1 MIKEKEKGGGA
12 RLKDEPNDPAEPG
25 HGSRPPSASLPTP
38 AALKKEPDEHRVKME
53 PHSQSGGEDSTAELA
68 VDGIKTEIDGLM
80 DSDGDPTKS
89 PSCDLGG
96 PGSLKSER
104 LSSDSNDI
112 LDPQTG
118 LRGSAGNIQDG
129 NQNCRNPNVGPESMG
144 SCRMGGGGGPMGPGV
159 SMGPMSA
166 SEAQTLP
173 SNVISKQA
181 GSMEQQS
188 QIFVF
193 STLLANKGAEAVIS
207 GQHHS
212 IIAYHC
218 AQPGTK
224 KYLEKHPLKM
234 GQFNKQSPAQ
244 WLNNMAMAKR
254 AGMRGGPNMMG
265 GPNQMGH
272 MMGGPM
278 GPNMGPMGHGG
289 MGHMGPNM
297 MGPNRMGGPGNQMMM
312 MKGGPGP
319 MGQMGPGMGPMDGF
333 PGGTPS
339 CGVMDGIGADGEMPW
354 DTKNPSVMSNGMANG
369 GGVGGVG
376 GVSGVGGGGGG
387 GPGGAGL
394 PACSE
399 AADAPPQDAPPADAP
414 CQQGPKGVK
423 IPDENLTPQQRAHR
437 EEQLATIRKMQQML
451 FPESGGSSANQG
463 PGDGTQP
470 SNEVNPPNSAG
481 NMNMPF
487 PPMSGMGPNGPMG
500 SGPNGPM
507 VSMPNSM
514 NSGPSC
520 SMAGPMGPSGPMGP
534 GPMGPGGPMGPN
546 GPMGG
551 PMGGM
556 GGPGG
561 MGMGGHGSMGPN
573 GMMGPNG
580 PMMPG
585 MGPNGPMGPLGPC
598 GMKGIRGAC
607 GGPDMKGGM
616 CTDMHMGRGCGGP
629 MGRMPNPMGGMGGP
643 KPCMMGGP
651 HMGPRMMPGPNIN
664 AMNGGIMMDGMMG
677 GMVHGECGDHHSLPN
692 GPMCDEYG
700 RGRNMGPG
708 DPGGLGPGGL
718 GAGAAGAARG
728 LRSPKSP
735 APAADIDWQKLHHQF
750 FDDPKSMDAELGT
763 QVKSPCSERGGCLP
777 PPPYGASPLHRSAS
791 VPIATASPG
800 HGGVQLPMSAE
811 ASRAPSAL
819 SSPAHCKPPPKQDP
833 AAPEILEKLDDG
845 VFVRTLQCLAA
856 QQQKNQQGGSHAKE
870 PSLMP
875 VPSPQQIS
883 YLNQFE
889 GQELTIQKQP
899 NTSLK
904 DNGPPSN
911 SGGQTPQSSSNQK
924 SPAGMMPGTPEPHS
938 SLAEQRAGRF
948 SLEQSPGFNNPQ
960 TPTSTAATKC
970 AQDEKSRPSPSSNRS
985 SQDSASKTP
994 QRDSNLNQGPYAPA
1008 SSASSCAGSVKS
1020 SCSVASSTA
1029 PTTASGSIEDNMT
1042 PSSET
1047 TLSGGPNSTSLP
1059 GPFPSACSMTRPDN
1073 IPINPNQGPGGPMG
1087 GAAASFDPISSLAQ
1101 MSQQLTSG
1109 APGPG
1114 PGPGASGPGPGP
1126 MGPFAPQP
1134 HHLPHHPM
1142 HPHSHPHMMMN
1153 DLGCHMDN
1161 MGGPGMGGPMEGM
1174 MGGGEFPPDINLSP
1188 KMGGGGMGGM
1198 GAMGGDGMI
1207 GARGPG
1213 GGKMPP
1219 FNGANVQV
1227 KASAPNTIQYLPT
1240 RPQMACN
1247 SGPRGP
1253 PSLEFLQRVTSPMQ
1267 LDGGKGVQYFPGA
1280 RGLEPEGGMRGVLR
1294 GPGMLRMA
1302 PYPAGFGSPPKMDP
1316 FGPAAAVCGPG
1327 PGFRGGKGAL
1337 GPGVRMGAA
1346 QPLPPS
1352 MAGPGPG
1359 FKGQGFAMQSTADPT
1374 YAAQF
1379 HNFQQQLYATGSRG
1393 AQPHQAYPPYQ
1404 PPK

>member
-12 RLKDEPNDPAEPG
+12 RLKDEPSDSAEPG

-38 AALKKEPDEHRVKME
+38 AALKKEPDEPAHRVKME
-53 PHSQSGGEDSTAELA
+53 PHSQEDSGGDLG

-80 DSDGDPTKS
+80 DNDGDPTKS
-89 PSCDLGG
+89 PSCDMPG

-118 LRGSAGNIQDG
+118 LRGSSGNMQDG
-129 NQNCRNPNVGPESMG
+129 NQNCRNPNGPEMG
-144 SCRMGGGGGPMGPGV
+144 SCRMGGGGPMGPGV
-159 SMGPMSA
+159 SMGMS

-193 STLLANKGAEAVIS
+193 STVMANKGAESVIA

-244 WLNNMAMAKR
+244 WLNNLAMAKTR
-254 AGMRGGPNMMG
+254 GGMRGGPNMMGPG

-272 MMGGPM
+272 MMGPGGPM
-278 GPNMGPMGHGG
+278 GPMG

-297 MGPNRMGGPGNQMMM
+297 MGGPARMGGPGNQMMM
-312 MKGGPGP
+312 MKGQ
-319 MGQMGPGMGPMDGF
+319 MGQMGQMGPMDGF

-339 CGVMDGIGADGEMPW
+339 CGVMDGLGADGEIPW
-354 DTKNPSVMSNGMANG
+354 DTKNPSVMSNGMSN
-369 GGVGGVG
+369 
-376 GVSGVGGGGGG
+376 
-387 GPGGAGL
+387 GPG
-394 PACSE
+394 ACSE
-399 AADAPPQDAPPADAP
+399 PADPPSSQSDTPSSQAD
-414 CQQGPKGVK
+414 CQAGPKGVK

-437 EEQLATIRKMQQML
+437 EEQLATIRKMHQIL
-451 FPESGGSSANQG
+451 FPESGPNQ
-463 PGDGTQP
+463 PPDPAQP
-470 SNEVNPPNSAG
+470 ASDNPPNST
-481 NMNMPF
+481 NMPF
-487 PPMSGMGPNGPMG
+487 PPMSMGPNGPMG
-500 SGPNGPM
+500 SGPMSTMSNM
-507 VSMPNSM
+507 S

-520 SMAGPMGPSGPMGP
+520 TMSGPMGMGPMGPN
-534 GPMGPGGPMGPN
+534 MGPN
-546 GPMGG
+546 GPM
-551 PMGGM
+551 
-556 GGPGG
+556 
-561 MGMGGHGSMGPN
+561 MGMGPGMMSHGNMGPN

-585 MGPNGPMGPLGPC
+585 MGPNGPMGPMC
-598 GMKGIRGAC
+598 GMKGIRGPC

-651 HMGPRMMPGPNIN
+651 HGMGPRMMPGPNIN
-664 AMNGGIMMDGMMG
+664 AMNGGIMMDGMMMG
-677 GMVHGECGDHHSLPN
+677 HGDCGPEHHGMPN
-692 GPMCDEYG
+692 GPQCDEYG
-700 RGRNMGPG
+700 RRNMGPG
-708 DPGGLGPGGL
+708 DPGGPGGPGGL
-718 GAGAAGAARG
+718 HKAG

-735 APAADIDWQKLHHQF
+735 ATTGDIDWQKIHHQF
-750 FDDPKSMDAELGT
+750 FDDPKSMDTDLST

-791 VPIATASPG
+791 VPIATQSPG
-800 HGGVQLPMSAE
+800 HGGGGGGVQMPMSAE
-811 ASRAPSAL
+811 ASRAGSGL
-819 SSPAHCKPPPKQDP
+819 NSPAHKPGPKQD
-833 AAPEILEKLDDG
+833 APEILEKLDDG

-856 QQQKNQQGGSHAKE
+856 QQQKNQAAGGHKE

-938 SLAEQRAGRF
+938 SLSEQRAGRF

-960 TPTSTAATKC
+960 TPTSQGNKC
-970 AQDEKSRPSPSSNRS
+970 GQGEIPEDW
-985 SQDSASKTP
+985 KTQIIIP
-994 QRDSNLNQGPYAPA
+994 LLKPAKNPEDA
-1008 SSASSCAGSVKS
+1008 SSYRPIALSATMGKILEHLVKNRLEWYVESRGLLANTQFGFRKVYSVRREIPAKSFVEPVAGPLEDAAARRAQPGALRARLGRLLRQEQLQRRQLPAGGVDDSMQGNND
-1020 SCSVASSTA
+1020 STL
-1029 PTTASGSIEDNMT
+1029 P
-1042 PSSET
+1042 
-1047 TLSGGPNSTSLP
+1047 GGPSTSLP
-1059 GPFPSACSMTRPDN
+1059 GPFPGACSMSRPDN
-1073 IPINPNQGPGGPMG
+1073 IPINPNQGPNGPMTST
-1087 GAAASFDPISSLAQ
+1087 ASFDPISSLAQ
-1101 MSQQLTSG
+1101 MSQQLTNTVGG

-1114 PGPGASGPGPGP
+1114 PGPGP
-1126 MGPFAPQP
+1126 MGPFGSAP
-1134 HHLPHHPM
+1134 HHMQHHHSM
-1142 HPHSHPHMMMN
+1142 HPHPHPHMMMN

-1174 MGGGEFPPDINLSP
+1174 MGGDFPPDMNLSP
-1188 KMGGGGMGGM
+1188 KMGAGPMGGPM
-1198 GAMGGDGMI
+1198 GPMGPDASMM
-1207 GARGPG
+1207 GPRMG

-1240 RPQMACN
+1240 RPQMPCN

-1253 PSLEFLQRVTSPMQ
+1253 PSLDFLQRVTNPMQ
-1267 LDGGKGVQYFPGA
+1267 MDSGKGVQYFP
-1280 RGLEPEGGMRGVLR
+1280 RGMEMDGGMRGVMR
-1294 GPGMLRMA
+1294 APGGMLRM
-1302 PYPAGFGSPPKMDP
+1302 PHYPAGFNSPPKMAGDP
-1316 FGPAAAVCGPG
+1316 FGGPG
-1327 PGFRGGKGAL
+1327 PGAMCGPGAGFRGVKQGMPAT
-1337 GPGVRMGAA
+1337 VRMAGA

-1352 MAGPGPG
+1352 MGGPGPG
-1359 FKGQGFAMQSTADPT
+1359 FKGQFPLPSTQDPN

-1379 HNFQQQLYATGSRG
+1379 HNFQQQLYATGSR
-1393 AQPHQAYPPYQ
+1393 ATQPHAGYPYAPS
-1404 PPK
+1404 K

>member
-1 MIKEKEKGGGA
+1 MRADTFCMYTNAYYAVKLAKARRGMIKEKEKGGGA
-12 RLKDEPNDPAEPG
+12 RLKDEPNDPTEPG

-38 AALKKEPDEHRVKME
+38 AALKKEPEEGPHRVKIE
-53 PHSQSGGEDSTAELA
+53 PHQDDSAPELA
-68 VDGIKTEIDGLM
+68 VDGIKTEIDTLM
-80 DSDGDPTKS
+80 DNDGDPTKS
-89 PSCDLGG
+89 PQCELGG

-118 LRGSAGNIQDG
+118 LRGSTGNLQDG
-129 NQNCRNPNVGPESMG
+129 NQNCRNPNVGPEMG

-181 GSMEQQS
+181 GSMEQS

-193 STLLANKGAEAVIS
+193 STMLANKGAEAVLS

-212 IIAYHC
+212 IISYHC

-244 WLNNMAMAKR
+244 WLNNLAMAKTR
-254 AGMRGGPNMMG
+254 GGMRGGPNMMG
-265 GPNQMGH
+265 GPNQ
-272 MMGGPM
+272 MGGPM

-297 MGPNRMGGPGNQMMM
+297 MGPNRMGGPGNQVMM

-339 CGVMDGIGADGEMPW
+339 CGVMDGLGADGEMPW

-369 GGVGGVG
+369 GGNM
-376 GVSGVGGGGGG
+376 
-387 GPGGAGL
+387 P
-394 PACSE
+394 PCSE
-399 AADAPPQDAPPADAP
+399 SNANDTPTSGADSSD
-414 CQQGPKGVK
+414 CQQGPKVGVK

-451 FPESGGSSANQG
+451 FPESGNNPNQ
-463 PGDGTQP
+463 PGDGNQQ
-470 SNEVNPPNSAG
+470 SQDLNPPNSAG

-507 VSMPNSM
+507 VSMSNSM

-520 SMAGPMGPSGPMGP
+520 TMAGPMGPNGPMGP

-551 PMGGM
+551 PMGM
-556 GGPGG
+556 GGPG
-561 MGMGGHGSMGPN
+561 MGMGHGSMGPN

-585 MGPNGPMGPLGPC
+585 MGPNGPMGPMGPC

-607 GGPDMKGGM
+607 GGMDMAGGM
-616 CTDMHMGRGCGGP
+616 CSDVLMGRGCGGP

-643 KPCMMGGP
+643 KPCMRGGP

-664 AMNGGIMMDGMMG
+664 AMNGGMMMDSGMMG
-677 GMVHGECGDHHSLPN
+677 MHGECGDHHPMPN
-692 GPMCDEYG
+692 GPMCDDYG

-708 DPGGLGPGGL
+708 DPGGLGPG
-718 GAGAAGAARG
+718 AGRG

-735 APAADIDWQKLHHQF
+735 ANDIDWHKIHHQF
-750 FDDPKSMDAELGT
+750 FDDPKSMDNELST

-791 VPIATASPG
+791 VPIATQSPS
-800 HGGVQLPMSAE
+800 HGSVQMPMSAE
-811 ASRAPSAL
+811 VSRSGSGL
-819 SSPAHCKPPPKQDP
+819 NSPAHCKQGPKQD
-833 AAPEILEKLDDG
+833 APEILEKLDDG

-856 QQQKNQQGGSHAKE
+856 QQQKNQGASHGKE

-924 SPAGMMPGTPEPHS
+924 SPAGMMPRTPEP
-938 SLAEQRAGRF
+938 LGALERAGRF
-948 SLEQSPGFNNPQ
+948 SLERSPGAGFNPQ
-960 TPTSTAATKC
+960 TPGNKC
-970 AQDEKSRPSPSSNRS
+970 SQDEKSRPSPSSNRS

-994 QRDSNLNQGPYAPA
+994 QRDSLSQGPYAPA
-1008 SSASSCAGSVKS
+1008 SSASSCAGAGAGGGGGKP
-1020 SCSVASSTA
+1020 SCSVASTA
-1029 PTTASGSIEDNMT
+1029 PSAGLDDNMT
-1042 PSSET
+1042 STET
-1047 TLSGGPNSTSLP
+1047 TLSGGPNSTTLP
-1059 GPFPSACSMTRPDN
+1059 GPFPGSCSMNRPDN

-1087 GAAASFDPISSLAQ
+1087 PNAASFDPISSLAQ

-1114 PGPGASGPGPGP
+1114 PPGPGGSGP
-1126 MGPFAPQP
+1126 MGPFAPAP
-1134 HHLPHHPM
+1134 HHMQHHHSM

-1174 MGGGEFPPDINLSP
+1174 MGGGDFPPDINLSP
-1188 KMGGGGMGGM
+1188 KMGGNMPGMPSDGMM
-1198 GAMGGDGMI
+1198 GARMP
-1207 GARGPG
+1207 GA
-1213 GGKMPP
+1213 GKMPP

-1240 RPQMACN
+1240 RPQMPCN

-1253 PSLEFLQRVTSPMQ
+1253 PSLDFLQRVTSPMQ
-1267 LDGGKGVQYFPGA
+1267 MEGGKGVQYFPPGA
-1280 RGLEPEGGMRGVLR
+1280 RGMDMEGGMRGVMR
-1294 GPGMLRMA
+1294 GPGMLRMS
-1302 PYPAGFGSPPKMDP
+1302 PYPAGFNSPPKMGGDP
-1316 FGPAAAVCGPG
+1316 FGGPGGPGGPGPAPGGMCG
-1327 PGFRGGKGAL
+1327 PGFRGVKGAM

-1359 FKGQGFAMQSTADPT
+1359 FKGQGFAVPSTADPN

-1379 HNFQQQLYATGSRG
+1379 HNFQQQLYATGSRAG
-1393 AQPHQAYPPYQ
+1393 APHAGYAHPSYPP
-1404 PPK
+1404 PK

>member
-12 RLKDEPNDPAEPG
+12 RLKDEPSDPAEPG

-38 AALKKEPDEHRVKME
+38 AALKKEPDEPAHRVKME
-53 PHSQSGGEDSTAELA
+53 PHSQPGGEDSAA
-68 VDGIKTEIDGLM
+68 DMGVDGIKTEIDGLM

-89 PSCDLGG
+89 PQCDLGG

-118 LRGSAGNIQDG
+118 LRGSSSNLQDG
-129 NQNCRNPNVGPESMG
+129 NQNCRNPNMGPENMG

-193 STLLANKGAEAVIS
+193 STLLANKGAEAVLS

-234 GQFNKQSPAQ
+234 GQFNKQNPAQ
-244 WLNNMAMAKR
+244 WLNNLAMAKTR
-254 AGMRGGPNMMG
+254 GGMRGGPNMMS

-272 MMGGPM
+272 MMAGPM
-278 GPNMGPMGHGG
+278 GGMGPMPHG
-289 MGHMGPNM
+289 MGHM
-297 MGPNRMGGPGNQMMM
+297 MGPSRMGAPGNQMMM
-312 MKGGPGP
+312 MKGGPGQ
-319 MGQMGPGMGPMDGF
+319 MGQMGPMAPMDGF

-339 CGVMDGIGADGEMPW
+339 CGVMDGLGADGEMPW
-354 DTKNPSVMSNGMANG
+354 DTKNPSVMSNGMSN
-369 GGVGGVG
+369 
-376 GVSGVGGGGGG
+376 
-387 GPGGAGL
+387 GPGQM

-399 AADAPPQDAPPADAP
+399 AGQSDTVPSSGADASSTDAP
-414 CQQGPKGVK
+414 CQSGPKGVK

-451 FPESGGSSANQG
+451 FPESGGNG
-463 PGDGTQP
+463 NPNNGDQQQQDI
-470 SNEVNPPNSAG
+470 NPPTSAP
-481 NMNMPF
+481 MNMPF
-487 PPMSGMGPNGPMG
+487 PPMSMGPNGPMG
-500 SGPNGPM
+500 SNGPM
-507 VSMPNSM
+507 VSMSGPNSM

-520 SMAGPMGPSGPMGP
+520 TMSGPMGP
-534 GPMGPGGPMGPN
+534 NGPMGGPMGPN

-551 PMGGM
+551 PMGPNGPMGGM
-556 GGPGG
+556 GGPPG
-561 MGMGGHGSMGPN
+561 MMGGHGSMGPN

-580 PMMPG
+580 PMMGG
-585 MGPNGPMGPLGPC
+585 MGPNGPMGPMGPC
-598 GMKGIRGAC
+598 GMKGIRGPC

-664 AMNGGIMMDGMMG
+664 AMNGGIMMDGGMMG
-677 GMVHGECGDHHSLPN
+677 GMVGHGECGPEHHGMPVN

-708 DPGGLGPGGL
+708 DPGGLGPGVNVGQKM
-718 GAGAAGAARG
+718 G

-735 APAADIDWQKLHHQF
+735 ANADIDWQKIHHQF
-750 FDDPKSMDAELGT
+750 FDDPKSMDTELST

-791 VPIATASPG
+791 VPIATQSPG
-800 HGGVQLPMSAE
+800 HGSVQMPMSAE
-811 ASRAPSAL
+811 GSRAGSGL
-819 SSPAHCKPPPKQDP
+819 SSPHHALTHPPHCKPAPKD
-833 AAPEILEKLDDG
+833 APEILEKLDDG

-856 QQQKNQQGGSHAKE
+856 AQKGHKE

-924 SPAGMMPGTPEPHS
+924 SPASMMPGTPEPHS
-938 SLAEQRAGRF
+938 SLSEQRAGRF

-960 TPTSTAATKC
+960 TPTSAASTKC
-970 AQDEKSRPSPSSNRS
+970 DEKSRPSPSSNRS

-994 QRDSNLNQGPYAPA
+994 QRESNLSQGPYAPA
-1008 SSASSCAGSVKS
+1008 SSAAACANKS
-1020 SCSVASSTA
+1020 SCSRTTA
-1029 PTTASGSIEDNMT
+1029 PSMDDSMAST
-1042 PSSET
+1042 ET

-1059 GPFPSACSMTRPDN
+1059 GPFPGSCGMRPDN
-1073 IPINPNQGPGGPMG
+1073 MPINPNQGPNGPMTST
-1087 GAAASFDPISSLAQ
+1087 ASFDPISSLAQ
-1101 MSQQLTSG
+1101 MSQQLTSAVG
-1109 APGPG
+1109 APPQ
-1114 PGPGASGPGPGP
+1114 GAMPSGGP
-1126 MGPFAPQP
+1126 MGPFP
-1134 HHLPHHPM
+1134 HHMQHHHNM
-1142 HPHSHPHMMMN
+1142 HPHQHPHMMMN
-1153 DLGCHMDN
+1153 ELGCHMDAL
-1161 MGGPGMGGPMEGM
+1161 GGMEGVL
-1174 MGGGEFPPDINLSP
+1174 GGEFAPDSLSP
-1188 KMGGGGMGGM
+1188 KLHDACMPR
-1198 GAMGGDGMI
+1198 A
-1207 GARGPG
+1207 
-1213 GGKMPP
+1213 KMPP
-1219 FNGANVQV
+1219 FNGASVQV

-1240 RPQMACN
+1240 RPAAPCHA
-1247 SGPRGP
+1247 RAP
-1253 PSLEFLQRVTSPMQ
+1253 PSLDFLQRVTSPMQ
-1267 LDGGKGVQYFPGA
+1267 VDASKGGVQYFGGGMGGPGGPGA
-1280 RGLEPEGGMRGVLR
+1280 RGMDMEGAMRGPMR
-1294 GPGMLRMA
+1294 PPAPGLLRM
-1302 PYPAGFGSPPKMDP
+1302 PHYPAGFNSPPKMDP
-1316 FGPAAAVCGPG
+1316 FGPPGPMCGPTFRGVKGPMGPG
-1327 PGFRGGKGAL
+1327 PQ
-1337 GPGVRMGAA
+1337 VRMGAG

-1352 MAGPGPG
+1352 MGGPGAG
-1359 FKGQGFAMQSTADPT
+1359 FKGQGFAVPSTADPN

-1379 HNFQQQLYATGSRG
+1379 HNFQQQLYATNSR
-1393 AQPHQAYPPYQ
+1393 AAPPHAYPY

>member
-12 RLKDEPNDPAEPG
+12 RLKDEPSDPAEPG

-38 AALKKEPDEHRVKME
+38 AALKKEPEDTHRVKIE
-53 PHSQSGGEDSTAELA
+53 PHSQPSGEDSASDLG

-80 DSDGDPTKS
+80 DSDGKSDPTKS
-89 PSCDLGG
+89 PSCELGG

-118 LRGSAGNIQDG
+118 LRSSTNNLQDG
-129 NQNCRNPNVGPESMG
+129 NPNCRNPNGPDNMG
-144 SCRMGGGGGPMGPGV
+144 SCRMAGGGGPMGPGV

-173 SNVISKQA
+173 SNVMSKQS

-193 STLLANKGAEAVIS
+193 STMMANKGAEAVLS

-218 AQPGTK
+218 AQPATK
-224 KYLEKHPLKM
+224 KYLEKHPLKI

-244 WLNNMAMAKR
+244 WLNNLAMAKTR
-254 AGMRGGPNMMG
+254 GGMRGGPNMIG

-278 GPNMGPMGHGG
+278 GPNMGPMGHSG
-289 MGHMGPNM
+289 MGHMGPSM
-297 MGPNRMGGPGNQMMM
+297 MGPNRMSGPGNQMMM
-312 MKGGPGP
+312 MKGGPGQ

-333 PGGTPS
+333 PGSTPS
-339 CGVMDGIGADGEMPW
+339 CGVMDGLGADGEMPW
-354 DTKNPSVMSNGMANG
+354 DTKNPSVMSNGMSN
-369 GGVGGVG
+369 
-376 GVSGVGGGGGG
+376 
-387 GPGGAGL
+387 GPGQL

-399 AADAPPQDAPPADAP
+399 ASGQPPDSGSADGGD
-414 CQQGPKGVK
+414 CQTGPKGVK

-451 FPESGGSSANQG
+451 FPESGGNNVNQG
-463 PGDGTQP
+463 SGDNSQAP
-470 SNEVNPPNSAG
+470 NDINPPNSTA

-500 SGPNGPM
+500 PGPNGPM
-507 VSMPNSM
+507 VSMSNNM

-520 SMAGPMGPSGPMGP
+520 TMAGPMGPNGPM
-534 GPMGPGGPMGPN
+534 GGPMGPN
-546 GPMGG
+546 GPMGGHMGPGG

-561 MGMGGHGSMGPN
+561 MGMGHGSMGPN

-580 PMMPG
+580 PMMGG

-598 GMKGIRGAC
+598 GMKGIRGPC
-607 GGPDMKGGM
+607 GGPDMKSGM

-651 HMGPRMMPGPNIN
+651 HMGPRMIPGPNLN
-664 AMNGGIMMDGMMG
+664 AMNGGIMMDGSMMG
-677 GMVHGECGDHHSLPN
+677 GMMPHGDCGPDHHGVPVN

-708 DPGGLGPGGL
+708 DPGGLGPGLVPGL
-718 GAGAAGAARG
+718 GHKPG

-735 APAADIDWQKLHHQF
+735 GGPDIDWQKLQHQF
-750 FDDPKSMDAELGT
+750 FDDPKSMDTELST
-763 QVKSPCSERGGCLP
+763 QVKSPCSERGSCLP

-791 VPIATASPG
+791 VPIATQSPG
-800 HGGVQLPMSAE
+800 HGSVQMPMSAE
-811 ASRAPSAL
+811 ASRAGSGL
-819 SSPAHCKPPPKQDP
+819 NSPAHCKPGPKQDG
-833 AAPEILEKLDDG
+833 PEILEKLDDG
-845 VFVRTLQCLAA
+845 VFVRTLQSLAA
-856 QQQKNQQGGSHAKE
+856 QQQKNQQSGQHGKE

-911 SGGQTPQSSSNQK
+911 SGGQTPQSNSNQK

-938 SLAEQRAGRF
+938 SLSEQRAGRF

-960 TPTSTAATKC
+960 TPTSVSNTKC
-970 AQDEKSRPSPSSNRS
+970 GQDEKSRPSPSSNRS

-994 QRDSNLNQGPYAPA
+994 QRESGLNQGPYAPS
-1008 SSASSCAGSVKS
+1008 SSAACGNKG
-1020 SCSVASSTA
+1020 SCSIASTTPSVSNIEDSLSSTTE
-1029 PTTASGSIEDNMT
+1029 P
-1042 PSSET
+1042 

-1059 GPFPSACSMTRPDN
+1059 GGFPGACSLSGRPDN
-1073 IPINPNQGPGGPMG
+1073 IPINPNQGPAGPLG
-1087 GAAASFDPISSLAQ
+1087 PATSSFDPISSLAQ
-1101 MSQQLTSG
+1101 MSQQLTNTVGG
-1109 APGPG
+1109 APPM
-1114 PGPGASGPGPGP
+1114 PPAPNN
-1126 MGPFAPQP
+1126 MGPFGP
-1134 HHLPHHPM
+1134 HHVQHHHAM
-1142 HPHSHPHMMMN
+1142 HPHSHPHMMIN
-1153 DLGCHMDN
+1153 DLGCHMDG
-1161 MGGPGMGGPMEGM
+1161 MGGPGMGGPMESM
-1174 MGGGEFPPDINLSP
+1174 MGGGDFPGDMSLSP
-1188 KMGGGGMGGM
+1188 KMGGGPMG
-1198 GAMGGDGMI
+1198 
-1207 GARGPG
+1207 GPG
-1213 GGKMPP
+1213 GGMGPDGMLGARGGKMS

-1240 RPQMACN
+1240 RAALTCA
-1247 SGPRGP
+1247 GPRAP
-1253 PSLEFLQRVTSPMQ
+1253 PSLEFL
-1267 LDGGKGVQYFPGA
+1267 
-1280 RGLEPEGGMRGVLR
+1280 RGVANPMPLDK
-1294 GPGMLRMA
+1294 GPYRAPMRM
-1302 PYPAGFGSPPKMDP
+1302 PHHYPGGFPDAPKMSP
-1316 FGPAAAVCGPG
+1316 ESFGAT
-1327 PGFRGGKGAL
+1327 FRGGKR
-1337 GPGVRMGAA
+1337 VGAA

-1352 MAGPGPG
+1352 VAPTP
-1359 FKGQGFAMQSTADPT
+1359 FKGQGFMPSPQDPA

-1379 HNFQQQLYATGSRG
+1379 HNFQQQLYATGSRA
-1393 AQPHQAYPPYQ
+1393 AQPHQPYPPYQ

>member
-1 MIKEKEKGGGA
+1 MYHKQKFKLAKARRGMIKEKEKGGGA
-12 RLKDEPNDPAEPG
+12 RIKDEPNDPAEPG

-38 AALKKEPDEHRVKME
+38 AALKKEPEDPAHRVKLE
-53 PHSQSGGEDSTAELA
+53 PHTQASDDANAELG

-89 PSCDLGG
+89 PSCEMGG

-118 LRGSAGNIQDG
+118 LRGSTGNLQDG
-129 NQNCRNPNVGPESMG
+129 NQNCRNPSNEGMG
-144 SCRMGGGGGPMGPGV
+144 SCRLGGGNMGGV
-159 SMGPMSA
+159 SMGPMS

-173 SNVISKQA
+173 ANVISKQA

-193 STLLANKGAEAVIS
+193 STLLANKSAEAVIS

-218 AQPGTK
+218 AQPNTK
-224 KYLEKHPLKM
+224 KYLEKHPLKI

-244 WLNNMAMAKR
+244 WLNNLAMAKNR
-254 AGMRGGPNMMG
+254 SGMRGGPNMMG

-278 GPNMGPMGHGG
+278 GPNMGPMGHAG

-297 MGPNRMGGPGNQMMM
+297 MGPNRMVGPGNQMMM
-312 MKGGPGP
+312 MKGGPGQ

-333 PGGTPS
+333 PGSTPS
-339 CGVMDGIGADGEMPW
+339 CGVMDGLGADGEMPW
-354 DTKNPSVMSNGMANG
+354 DTKNSSVMSNGMSNG
-369 GGVGGVG
+369 PPL
-376 GVSGVGGGGGG
+376 SM
-387 GPGGAGL
+387 P
-394 PACSE
+394 PCSE
-399 AADAPPQDAPPADAP
+399 AGESAPPADSSDSP
-414 CQQGPKGVK
+414 CQPGPKAGVK

-451 FPESGGSSANQG
+451 FPESGSNSG
-463 PGDGTQP
+463 PGPGEGSQQ
-470 SNEVNPPNSAG
+470 SNEHNPPNSTA
-481 NMNMPF
+481 NINMPF
-487 PPMSGMGPNGPMG
+487 PPMSGMGPNGPMV

-507 VSMPNSM
+507 VSMSNSM

-520 SMAGPMGPSGPMGP
+520 TMSGPMGP
-534 GPMGPGGPMGPN
+534 NGPMGPGSMGPGGPMGPN

-580 PMMPG
+580 PMMSG
-585 MGPNGPMGPLGPC
+585 MGPNGPMGPMGPC

-607 GGPDMKGGM
+607 GGPDMKSGM

-651 HMGPRMMPGPNIN
+651 HMGPRMMPGPNLN
-664 AMNGGIMMDGMMG
+664 AMNGGIMMDGNMMSS
-677 GMVHGECGDHHSLPN
+677 MVHGDCGPEHHGMPVN

-708 DPGGLGPGGL
+708 DPGGLGPGHKG
-718 GAGAAGAARG
+718 G

-735 APAADIDWQKLHHQF
+735 SAGADIDWQKLHHQF
-750 FDDPKSMDAELGT
+750 FDDPKSMDTDLST

-791 VPIATASPG
+791 VPIATASPS
-800 HGGVQLPMSAE
+800 HGSVQMPMSAE
-811 ASRAPSAL
+811 TSRASSGL
-819 SSPAHCKPPPKQDP
+819 NSPAHCKPGHKQE
-833 AAPEILEKLDDG
+833 APEILEKLDDG

-856 QQQKNQQGGSHAKE
+856 QQQKNQQNTHGKE

-911 SGGQTPQSSSNQK
+911 SGSQTPQSNSNQK

-938 SLAEQRAGRF
+938 SLSEQRTGRF

-960 TPTSTAATKC
+960 TPTSAANTKC
-970 AQDEKSRPSPSSNRS
+970 GQDEKSRPSPSSNRS
-985 SQDSASKTP
+985 SQENASKTP
-994 QRDSNLNQGPYAPA
+994 QRESSSLNQGPYAPA

-1020 SCSVASSTA
+1020 SCSIASSTA
-1029 PTTASGSIEDNMT
+1029 PTSASGNMDD
-1042 PSSET
+1042 SLAGNNET

-1059 GPFPSACSMTRPDN
+1059 SPFPGPCSMNRPDN
-1073 IPINPNQGPGGPMG
+1073 IPINPNQGPNGPMG
-1087 GAAASFDPISSLAQ
+1087 TSTSSFDPISSLAQ
-1101 MSQQLTSG
+1101 MSQQLTNTVG
-1109 APGPG
+1109 GGGPG
-1114 PGPGASGPGPGP
+1114 PTGP
-1126 MGPFAPQP
+1126 MGPNGSGMGPFGSGP
-1134 HHLPHHPM
+1134 HHMQHHHSM
-1142 HPHSHPHMMMN
+1142 HPHGHPHMMMN

-1174 MGGGEFPPDINLSP
+1174 MGGSDFSPEMNLSP
-1188 KMGGGGMGGM
+1188 KMGGGPMGGPM
-1198 GAMGGDGMI
+1198 GPMGPDASMLGPRMGG
-1207 GARGPG
+1207 A
-1213 GGKMPP
+1213 GKMPP

-1240 RPQMACN
+1240 RPQMQCN
-1247 SGPRGP
+1247 TGPRGP
-1253 PSLEFLQRVTSPMQ
+1253 PSLDFLQRVTNPMQ
-1267 LDGGKGVQYFPGA
+1267 MDSSKGVQYFPGA
-1280 RGLEPEGGMRGVLR
+1280 RGMDMEGGMRGVMR
-1294 GPGMLRMA
+1294 PPGGMLRM
-1302 PYPAGFGSPPKMDP
+1302 PHYPAGFNSPPKMAGDP
-1316 FGPAAAVCGPG
+1316 FGGAGPNPMCGPNFRGVKGGMG
-1327 PGFRGGKGAL
+1327 PGN
-1337 GPGVRMGAA
+1337 VRMGSA

-1352 MAGPGPG
+1352 MGGPTAG
-1359 FKGQGFAMQSTADPT
+1359 FKGQGFAVPSTADPN

-1379 HNFQQQLYATGSRG
+1379 HNFQQQLYATGSRA
-1393 AQPHQAYPPYQ
+1393 AQPHQGYPPYQ
-1404 PPK
+1404 PSK

>member
-38 AALKKEPDEHRVKME
+38 AALKKEPEDSPHRVKME
-53 PHSQSGGEDSTAELA
+53 PHSQSGEDSAPDLG

-89 PSCDLGG
+89 PPCELGG

-118 LRGSAGNIQDG
+118 LRGSTGNLQDG
-129 NQNCRNPNVGPESMG
+129 NQNCRNPNGPESMG
-144 SCRMGGGGGPMGPGV
+144 SCRMGNAGPMGPGV
-159 SMGPMSA
+159 SMGPMS

-207 GQHHS
+207 GQHQS

-244 WLNNMAMAKR
+244 WLNNLAMAKTR
-254 AGMRGGPNMMG
+254 GGMRGGPNMMG

-297 MGPNRMGGPGNQMMM
+297 MGHSRMGGPGNQMMM

-339 CGVMDGIGADGEMPW
+339 CGVMDGLGADGEMPW

-369 GGVGGVG
+369 P
-376 GVSGVGGGGGG
+376 SQ
-387 GPGGAGL
+387 L
-394 PACSE
+394 PPCSE
-399 AADAPPQDAPPADAP
+399 AGGNDGPNSSDSSNMS
-414 CQQGPKGVK
+414 CQPGPKVSVSAGVK

-451 FPESGGSSANQG
+451 FPESGANPNQPDGS
-463 PGDGTQP
+463 QP
-470 SNEVNPPNSAG
+470 PNDLPPNSSA

-487 PPMSGMGPNGPMG
+487 PPMSVHGPMG

-507 VSMPNSM
+507 VSMPTSM
-514 NSGPSC
+514 SSGPSC
-520 SMAGPMGPSGPMGP
+520 TMSGPMGQGPMGP
-534 GPMGPGGPMGPN
+534 GPMGPGPMGPN

-561 MGMGGHGSMGPN
+561 MGMGHNSMGPN

-585 MGPNGPMGPLGPC
+585 MGPNGPMGPMGPC

-607 GGPDMKGGM
+607 GGPDMKPGM
-616 CTDMHMGRGCGGP
+616 CTDMHMSRGCGGP

-651 HMGPRMMPGPNIN
+651 HMGPRMMPGPNLN
-664 AMNGGIMMDGMMG
+664 AMNGGIMMDGSMMG
-677 GMVHGECGDHHSLPN
+677 GMVSHGDCGPDHHGLPVN

-708 DPGGLGPGGL
+708 DPGGLGPGL
-718 GAGAAGAARG
+718 GPGHKP

-735 APAADIDWQKLHHQF
+735 PPNDIDWQKLHHQF
-750 FDDPKSMDAELGT
+750 FDDPKPCDNDLST

-791 VPIATASPG
+791 VPIATQSPS
-800 HGGVQLPMSAE
+800 HGAGLPMSAD
-811 ASRAPSAL
+811 ASRAGSAL
-819 SSPAHCKPPPKQDP
+819 SSPAHPAHGHAHPHPAHGSHCKPPGKD
-833 AAPEILEKLDDG
+833 APEILEKLDDG

-856 QQQKNQQGGSHAKE
+856 QQQKNQQSGSHGKE

-938 SLAEQRAGRF
+938 SLSEQRAGRF

-960 TPTSTAATKC
+960 TPTSGASTKC
-970 AQDEKSRPSPSSNRS
+970 GQDEKSRPSPSSNRS
-985 SQDSASKTP
+985 SQDNASKTP
-994 QRDSNLNQGPYAPA
+994 QRDSALNQGPYAPA
-1008 SSASSCAGSVKS
+1008 SSAACVGGKG
-1020 SCSVASSTA
+1020 SCSVSTA
-1029 PTTASGSIEDNMT
+1029 PTGGSMDDNMT
-1042 PSSET
+1042 SSNDT

-1059 GPFPSACSMTRPDN
+1059 GPFPGPCSMNRPDN
-1073 IPINPNQGPGGPMG
+1073 IPINPNQGPNGPMG
-1087 GAAASFDPISSLAQ
+1087 TSTSSFDPISSLAQ
-1101 MSQQLTSG
+1101 MSQQLTNTVG
-1109 APGPG
+1109 GGGPG
-1114 PGPGASGPGPGP
+1114 PGGP
-1126 MGPFAPQP
+1126 MGPNNSGMGPFGSGP
-1134 HHLPHHPM
+1134 HHMQHHHSM
-1142 HPHSHPHMMMN
+1142 HPHGHPHMMMN

-1174 MGGGEFPPDINLSP
+1174 MGGGDFPPDMNLSP
-1188 KMGGGGMGGM
+1188 KMGGGPMGGPLGPM
-1198 GAMGGDGMI
+1198 GPDASMMGPRMS
-1207 GARGPG
+1207 GP
-1213 GGKMPP
+1213 GKMPP

-1227 KASAPNTIQYLPT
+1227 KASAPNTIQYLPS
-1240 RPQMACN
+1240 RPQLACN
-1247 SGPRGP
+1247 TGPRGP
-1253 PSLEFLQRVTSPMQ
+1253 PSLDFLQRVTNPMQ
-1267 LDGGKGVQYFPGA
+1267 MDGGKGVQYFPGA
-1280 RGLEPEGGMRGVLR
+1280 RGMDMEGGMRGVMR
-1294 GPGMLRMA
+1294 APAMLRM
-1302 PYPAGFGSPPKMDP
+1302 PHYPPGFGSPPKLAGDP
-1316 FGPAAAVCGPG
+1316 FGAPG
-1327 PGFRGGKGAL
+1327 PGAGFRQAKGM
-1337 GPGVRMGAA
+1337 GPGVRMGA

-1359 FKGQGFAMQSTADPT
+1359 FKGQGFAVPSTADPN

-1379 HNFQQQLYATGSRG
+1379 HNFQQQLYATGSRA
-1393 AQPHQAYPPYQ
+1393 AQPHQGYPPYQ
-1404 PPK
+1404 PSK

>member
-1 MIKEKEKGGGA
+1 MYHKQKFKLAKARRGMIKEKEKGGGA
-12 RLKDEPNDPAEPG
+12 RLKDEPSDPAEPG

-38 AALKKEPDEHRVKME
+38 AALKKEPEEPHRVKME
-53 PHSQSGGEDSTAELA
+53 PHSQPEDSAPELG

-89 PSCDLGG
+89 PSCELGG

-118 LRGSAGNIQDG
+118 LRGSTGNLQDG
-129 NQNCRNPNVGPESMG
+129 NQNCRNPNGGPENMG

-159 SMGPMSA
+159 SLGPMSA

-244 WLNNMAMAKR
+244 WLNNLAMAKNR
-254 AGMRGGPNMMG
+254 GGMRGGPNMMG

-312 MKGGPGP
+312 MKGGPGQ

-339 CGVMDGIGADGEMPW
+339 CGVMDGLGADGEMPW
-354 DTKNPSVMSNGMANG
+354 DTKNSSVMSNGMGN
-369 GGVGGVG
+369 
-376 GVSGVGGGGGG
+376 
-387 GPGGAGL
+387 GPGQL

-399 AADAPPQDAPPADAP
+399 AAGSQSDAPASAANDSSGDQA
-414 CQQGPKGVK
+414 CQGGPKGVK

-451 FPESGGSSANQG
+451 FPESGGSNPGQG
-463 PGDGTQP
+463 PDGSQP
-470 SNEVNPPNSAG
+470 PNDINPPNSTAG
-481 NMNMPF
+481 MNMPF

-520 SMAGPMGPSGPMGP
+520 TMAGPMGPNGPM
-534 GPMGPGGPMGPN
+534 GGPMGPN

-551 PMGGM
+551 PMGPGGPMGGM

-561 MGMGGHGSMGPN
+561 MGMGHGSMGPN

-580 PMMPG
+580 PMMGG
-585 MGPNGPMGPLGPC
+585 MGPNGPMGPMGPC
-598 GMKGIRGAC
+598 GMKGIRSAC

-616 CTDMHMGRGCGGP
+616 CADMHMGRGCGGP

-651 HMGPRMMPGPNIN
+651 HMGPRMMPGPNLN
-664 AMNGGIMMDGMMG
+664 AMNGGIMMDGSMMG
-677 GMVHGECGDHHSLPN
+677 GMVGHGDCGPEHHGMPVN

-708 DPGGLGPGGL
+708 DPGGLGPGVGM
-718 GAGAAGAARG
+718 GVGHKGG
-728 LRSPKSP
+728 MRSPKSP
-735 APAADIDWQKLHHQF
+735 AGADIDWQKLHHQF
-750 FDDPKSMDAELGT
+750 FDDPKSMDTDLST

-791 VPIATASPG
+791 VPIATQSPG
-800 HGGVQLPMSAE
+800 HGSVQMPMSAE
-811 ASRAPSAL
+811 ASRASSGL
-819 SSPAHCKPPPKQDP
+819 NSPAHCKPGPKQD
-833 AAPEILEKLDDG
+833 APEILEKLDEG

-856 QQQKNQQGGSHAKE
+856 QQQKNQQGGHGKE

-911 SGGQTPQSSSNQK
+911 SGGQTPQSNSNQK

-938 SLAEQRAGRF
+938 SLSEQRAGRF

-960 TPTSTAATKC
+960 TPTSAANSKC
-970 AQDEKSRPSPSSNRS
+970 GQDEKSRPSPSSNRS

-994 QRDSNLNQGPYAPA
+994 QRESNLNQGPYAPT
-1008 SSASSCAGSVKS
+1008 SSAASCASVKS

-1029 PTTASGSIEDNMT
+1029 PTTNSGGMDDSMAGNN
-1042 PSSET
+1042 ET

-1059 GPFPSACSMTRPDN
+1059 GPFPGPCSMNRPDN
-1073 IPINPNQGPGGPMG
+1073 IPINPNQGPNGPMG
-1087 GAAASFDPISSLAQ
+1087 TSTSSFDPISSLAQ
-1101 MSQQLTSG
+1101 MSQQLTNTVG
-1109 APGPG
+1109 GG
-1114 PGPGASGPGPGP
+1114 GPGPGP
-1126 MGPFAPQP
+1126 MGPNAGGMGPFGAAP
-1134 HHLPHHPM
+1134 HHMQHHHGM

-1153 DLGCHMDN
+1153 ELGCHMDN
-1161 MGGPGMGGPMEGM
+1161 MGGPGMGGPMESM
-1174 MGGGEFPPDINLSP
+1174 MGAGDFPPDMNLSP
-1188 KMGGGGMGGM
+1188 KMGGGPMGGPM
-1198 GAMGGDGMI
+1198 GPMGPEAAML
-1207 GARGPG
+1207 GPRMGG

-1227 KASAPNTIQYLPT
+1227 KPSAPNTIQYLPT
-1240 RPQMACN
+1240 RPQLPCSA
-1247 SGPRGP
+1247 GPRGP
-1253 PSLEFLQRVTSPMQ
+1253 PSLEFLQRVTNPMQ
-1267 LDGGKGVQYFPGA
+1267 LEGKGAYFP
-1280 RGLEPEGGMRGVLR
+1280 RGMEEGMRGGMRA
-1294 GPGMLRMA
+1294 PMLRM
-1302 PYPAGFGSPPKMDP
+1302 PHHYPGGFGSPPKLP
-1316 FGPAAAVCGPG
+1316 AESFGAA
-1327 PGFRGGKGAL
+1327 FRGVKG
-1337 GPGVRMGAA
+1337 PVRMGAA

-1352 MAGPGPG
+1352 VPGPAPA
-1359 FKGQGFAMQSTADPT
+1359 FKGQGFAVPSPQDPA

-1393 AQPHQAYPPYQ
+1393 AQPHQPYPPYQ

>member
-12 RLKDEPNDPAEPG
+12 RLKDEPSDHAEPG

-38 AALKKEPDEHRVKME
+38 ATLKKEPDEHRVKME
-53 PHSQSGGEDSTAELA
+53 PDQEAGEIG

-80 DSDGDPTKS
+80 DNEAGDTKS
-89 PSCDLGG
+89 PSCELGG

-104 LSSDSNDI
+104 LSSDSQDI

-118 LRGSAGNIQDG
+118 LRGSTGNMQDG
-129 NQNCRNPNVGPESMG
+129 NQNCRNPNSGLENMG
-144 SCRMGGGGGPMGPGV
+144 SCRMGPGEGMGPGGP
-159 SMGPMSA
+159 MGPMSA

-181 GSMEQQS
+181 GSMEQS

-193 STLLANKGAEAVIS
+193 STLLANKGAEAVLS
-207 GQHHS
+207 RQHHS

-244 WLNNMAMAKR
+244 WLNTLAMAKTR
-254 AGMRGGPNMMG
+254 GGMRGGPNMMG

-289 MGHMGPNM
+289 PMGHMGPNM
-297 MGPNRMGGPGNQMMM
+297 MGPNRMASPNQMMM

-319 MGQMGPGMGPMDGF
+319 GQMGQMGPGMGPMDGF

-339 CGVMDGIGADGEMPW
+339 CGVMDGLGADGEMPW
-354 DTKNPSVMSNGMANG
+354 DTKNPSVMANGMPNG
-369 GGVGGVG
+369 C
-376 GVSGVGGGGGG
+376 
-387 GPGGAGL
+387 GPM
-394 PACSE
+394 PPCSE
-399 AADAPPQDAPPADAP
+399 SGGSASDPATSGAPTDSSNSQSDS
-414 CQQGPKGVK
+414 CQGPKGVK

-451 FPESGGSSANQG
+451 FPESGGPNPNQG
-463 PGDGTQP
+463 PNDNQSP
-470 SNEVNPPNSAG
+470 DINPPNSQA
-481 NMNMPF
+481 NMHF
-487 PPMSGMGPNGPMG
+487 PPMSGMGPNGPI
-500 SGPNGPM
+500 GPGNGPM
-507 VSMPNSM
+507 VSMSNSM

-520 SMAGPMGPSGPMGP
+520 TMSGPMGPNGPMGP
-534 GPMGPGGPMGPN
+534 GPMGPGGPMG
-546 GPMGG
+546 G

-556 GGPGG
+556 GG
-561 MGMGGHGSMGPN
+561 MGMGHGN

-585 MGPNGPMGPLGPC
+585 MGPNGPMGPMGPC
-598 GMKGIRGAC
+598 GMKGIRGPC
-607 GGPDMKGGM
+607 GPDMKGGM
-616 CTDMHMGRGCGGP
+616 CTDMHMGRACGGP

-643 KPCMMGGP
+643 NPCMRGSP

-664 AMNGGIMMDGMMG
+664 AMNGGIMMDGGMMG
-677 GMVHGECGDHHSLPN
+677 GMGGPHGSEHHNMPN
-692 GPMCDEYG
+692 GPMCDEYA
-700 RGRNMGPG
+700 RRNQMGPG
-708 DPGGLGPGGL
+708 DPGGPGGPGPGQMHK
-718 GAGAAGAARG
+718 GRMG
-728 LRSPKSP
+728 SPKSP
-735 APAADIDWQKLHHQF
+735 GAADIDWQKIHHQF
-750 FDDPKSMDAELGT
+750 FDDPKSMDNDMST

-791 VPIATASPG
+791 VPIATQSPS
-800 HGGVQLPMSAE
+800 HSSVQMPMSAE
-811 ASRAPSAL
+811 ASRAGSGL
-819 SSPAHCKPPPKQDP
+819 NSPAHCKPGGQKHD
-833 AAPEILEKLDDG
+833 APEILEKLDDG

-856 QQQKNQQGGSHAKE
+856 QQQKNQAAHNKE

-911 SGGQTPQSSSNQK
+911 SGGQTPQSSGNQK

-938 SLAEQRAGRF
+938 SLSEQRSGRF
-948 SLEQSPGFNNPQ
+948 SMEQSPGFNNPQ
-960 TPTSTAATKC
+960 TPTSQASTKG
-970 AQDEKSRPSPSSNRS
+970 DEKSRPSPSSNRS
-985 SQDSASKTP
+985 SQDNASKTP
-994 QRDSNLNQGPYAPA
+994 QRDNGSSQGPYAPA

-1020 SCSVASSTA
+1020 SCSVANT
-1029 PTTASGSIEDNMT
+1029 PQGNMEDNT
-1042 PSSET
+1042 ET

-1059 GPFPSACSMTRPDN
+1059 GPFPGSCTMSSRPDN
-1073 IPINPNQGPGGPMG
+1073 IPINPNQGPSGPM
-1087 GAAASFDPISSLAQ
+1087 APASSFDPISSLAQ
-1101 MSQQLTSG
+1101 MSQQLTNTVG
-1109 APGPG
+1109 GGGPG
-1114 PGPGASGPGPGP
+1114 PGGP
-1126 MGPFAPQP
+1126 MGPNGSGMGPFGSGPP
-1134 HHLPHHPM
+1134 HHMQHHHGM
-1142 HPHSHPHMMMN
+1142 HPHGHPHMMMN

-1174 MGGGEFPPDINLSP
+1174 MGGGDFPPDMNLSP
-1188 KMGGGGMGGM
+1188 KMGGGPMGGPM
-1198 GAMGGDGMI
+1198 GPMGPDGMMGPRMGG
-1207 GARGPG
+1207 P
-1213 GGKMPP
+1213 GKMPP

-1240 RPQMACN
+1240 RPQMPCN

-1253 PSLEFLQRVTSPMQ
+1253 PSLDFLQRVTNPMQ
-1267 LDGGKGVQYFPGA
+1267 MDSSKGVQYFPGG
-1280 RGLEPEGGMRGVLR
+1280 RGMDMEGGMRGVMR
-1294 GPGMLRMA
+1294 APGGMLRM
-1302 PYPAGFGSPPKMDP
+1302 PHYPAGFNSPPKMGGPGDH
-1316 FGPAAAVCGPG
+1316 FGGPGPNPMCGPG
-1327 PGFRGGKGAL
+1327 PNFRGVKGGM
-1337 GPGVRMGAA
+1337 GPGNVRMGTG

-1352 MAGPGPG
+1352 MGGPNPG
-1359 FKGQGFAMQSTADPT
+1359 FKGQGFNVPTPADPN

-1379 HNFQQQLYATGSRG
+1379 HNFQQQLYATGSRA
-1393 AQPHQAYPPYQ
+1393 AQPHQGYPPYQ
-1404 PPK
+1404 PNK

>member
-12 RLKDEPNDPAEPG
+12 RLKDEPSDSAEPG

-38 AALKKEPDEHRVKME
+38 AALKKEPDEPAHRVKME
-53 PHSQSGGEDSTAELA
+53 PHSQEDSGGDLG

-80 DSDGDPTKS
+80 DNDGDPTKS
-89 PSCDLGG
+89 PSCDMPG

-118 LRGSAGNIQDG
+118 LRGSSGNMQDG
-129 NQNCRNPNVGPESMG
+129 NQNCRNPNGPDMG
-144 SCRMGGGGGPMGPGV
+144 SCRLGGGGPMGPGV
-159 SMGPMSA
+159 SMGMS

-193 STLLANKGAEAVIS
+193 STIMANKGAESVIS

-244 WLNNMAMAKR
+244 WLNNLAMAKTR
-254 AGMRGGPNMMG
+254 GGMRGGPNMMGPG

-272 MMGGPM
+272 MMGPGGPM
-278 GPNMGPMGHGG
+278 GPMG

-297 MGPNRMGGPGNQMMM
+297 MGGPARMGGPGNQMMM
-312 MKGGPGP
+312 MKGQ
-319 MGQMGPGMGPMDGF
+319 MGQMGQMGPMDGF

-339 CGVMDGIGADGEMPW
+339 CGVMDGLGADGEIPW
-354 DTKNPSVMSNGMANG
+354 DTKNPSVMSNGMSNG
-369 GGVGGVG
+369 PGACAEPPEPP
-376 GVSGVGGGGGG
+376 SSQADTPSSQADCQG
-387 GPGGAGL
+387 GP
-394 PACSE
+394 
-399 AADAPPQDAPPADAP
+399 
-414 CQQGPKGVK
+414 K
-423 IPDENLTPQQRAHR
+423 DENLTPQQRAHR
-437 EEQLATIRKMQQML
+437 EEQLATIRKMHQIL
-451 FPESGGSSANQG
+451 FPENGPNSSQ
-463 PGDGTQP
+463 PGDPSQP
-470 SNEVNPPNSAG
+470 SPDINPPNSTA
-481 NMNMPF
+481 NMNIPF
-487 PPMSGMGPNGPMG
+487 PPMSMGPNGPMG

-507 VSMPNSM
+507 STMSSMS

-520 SMAGPMGPSGPMGP
+520 TMSGPMGMGPMGPN
-534 GPMGPGGPMGPN
+534 MGPN
-546 GPMGG
+546 GPM
-551 PMGGM
+551 
-556 GGPGG
+556 
-561 MGMGGHGSMGPN
+561 MGMGPGMMSHGNMGPN

-585 MGPNGPMGPLGPC
+585 MGPNGPMGPMC
-598 GMKGIRGAC
+598 GMKGIRGPC

-616 CTDMHMGRGCGGP
+616 CSDMHMGRGCGGP

-664 AMNGGIMMDGMMG
+664 AMNGGIMMDGMMMG
-677 GMVHGECGDHHSLPN
+677 HGDCGPEHHGMPN
-692 GPMCDEYG
+692 GPQCDEYG
-700 RGRNMGPG
+700 RRNMGPG
-708 DPGGLGPGGL
+708 DPGGPGGPGGVGPGGL
-718 GAGAAGAARG
+718 HKAG

-735 APAADIDWQKLHHQF
+735 ATTGDIDWQKIHHQF
-750 FDDPKSMDAELGT
+750 FDDPKSMDTDLST

-791 VPIATASPG
+791 VPIATQSPG
-800 HGGVQLPMSAE
+800 HGAVQMPMSAE
-811 ASRAPSAL
+811 ASRAGSGL
-819 SSPAHCKPPPKQDP
+819 NSPAHCKPGPKQD
-833 AAPEILEKLDDG
+833 APEILEKLDDG

-856 QQQKNQQGGSHAKE
+856 QQQKNQQAGAEARAGAGAGSHGKE

-938 SLAEQRAGRF
+938 SLSEQRAGRF

-960 TPTSTAATKC
+960 TPTSQGSKC
-970 AQDEKSRPSPSSNRS
+970 GQDEKSRPSPSSNRS
-985 SQDSASKTP
+985 QDPSKTP
-994 QRDSNLNQGPYAPA
+994 QRDGLSQGPYAPA
-1008 SSASSCAGSVKS
+1008 SSGSCAKS
-1020 SCSVASSTA
+1020 SCSVVNSAPGGVDDSMAGNNDSTL
-1029 PTTASGSIEDNMT
+1029 P
-1042 PSSET
+1042 
-1047 TLSGGPNSTSLP
+1047 GGPSTSLA
-1059 GPFPSACSMTRPDN
+1059 GPFPGPCSMSRPDN
-1073 IPINPNQGPGGPMG
+1073 IPINPNQGPNGPMTSTS
-1087 GAAASFDPISSLAQ
+1087 SFDPISSLAQ
-1101 MSQQLTSG
+1101 MSQQLTNTVG
-1109 APGPG
+1109 GGG
-1114 PGPGASGPGPGP
+1114 PGPGAGGP
-1126 MGPFAPQP
+1126 MGPNGSGMGPFGSGP
-1134 HHLPHHPM
+1134 HHMQHHHSM
-1142 HPHSHPHMMMN
+1142 HPHGHPHMMMN

-1174 MGGGEFPPDINLSP
+1174 MGGDFPPDMNLSP
-1188 KMGGGGMGGM
+1188 KMGAGPMGGPM
-1198 GAMGGDGMI
+1198 GPMGPDASMM
-1207 GARGPG
+1207 GPRMG

-1240 RPQMACN
+1240 RPQMPCN

-1253 PSLEFLQRVTSPMQ
+1253 PSLDFLQRVTNPMQ
-1267 LDGGKGVQYFPGA
+1267 MDSSKGVQYFP
-1280 RGLEPEGGMRGVLR
+1280 RGMDMDGGMRGVMR
-1294 GPGMLRMA
+1294 APGGMLRM
-1302 PYPAGFGSPPKMDP
+1302 PHYPAGFNSPPKMAGDP
-1316 FGPAAAVCGPG
+1316 FGGPGPNPMCG
-1327 PGFRGGKGAL
+1327 PGFRGVKG
-1337 GPGVRMGAA
+1337 GMPGNVRMGSA

-1352 MAGPGPG
+1352 MGGPGPG
-1359 FKGQGFAMQSTADPT
+1359 FKGQSFAVPSTADPN

-1379 HNFQQQLYATGSRG
+1379 HNFQQQLYATGSR
-1393 AQPHQAYPPYQ
+1393 AAPPHAGYPYAPG
-1404 PPK
+1404 K

>member
-12 RLKDEPNDPAEPG
+12 RLKDEPNDPTEPG

-53 PHSQSGGEDSTAELA
+53 PHSQSGGDDSAAELA

-80 DSDGDPTKS
+80 DSDVPHSGDPTKS

-118 LRGSAGNIQDG
+118 LRGSA
-129 NQNCRNPNVGPESMG
+129 PNV
-144 SCRMGGGGGPMGPGV
+144 
-159 SMGPMSA
+159 
-166 SEAQTLP
+166 
-173 SNVISKQA
+173 
-181 GSMEQQS
+181 QQS

-369 GGVGGVG
+369 GG
-376 GVSGVGGGGGG
+376 GGGG
-387 GPGGAGL
+387 AL
-394 PACSE
+394 PPCSE
-399 AADAPPQDAPPADAP
+399 PGDAPPQDAPPTDAP

-451 FPESGGSSANQG
+451 FPESGSGANQG

-470 SNEVNPPNSAG
+470 PNEVNPPNSAG

-520 SMAGPMGPSGPMGP
+520 SMAGPLGPNGPMGP

-677 GMVHGECGDHHSLPN
+677 GMVHGECGDHHPLPN

-708 DPGGLGPGGL
+708 DPGGLGPGGMGPGGL
-718 GAGAAGAARG
+718 GPGGLGPGGAGRAGPG

-735 APAADIDWQKLHHQF
+735 AAGADFDWQKLHHQF
-750 FDDPKSMDAELGT
+750 FDDPKSMDTELST

-811 ASRAPSAL
+811 PSRAPSAL
-819 SSPAHCKPPPKQDP
+819 SSPAHCKPPPKQD
-833 AAPEILEKLDDG
+833 APEILEKLDDG

-856 QQQKNQQGGSHAKE
+856 QQQKNQQGGSHGKE

-938 SLAEQRAGRF
+938 SLAEQRTGRF

-960 TPTSTAATKC
+960 TPTSAAPTKC

-985 SQDSASKTP
+985 SQESASKTP

-1029 PTTASGSIEDNMT
+1029 PTTASGSIEDNMSA
-1042 PSSET
+1042 SSET

-1059 GPFPSACSMTRPDN
+1059 GPFPSACSMSRPDN
-1073 IPINPNQGPGGPMG
+1073 IPINPNQGPGGPLG
-1087 GAAASFDPISSLAQ
+1087 GGAASFDPISSLAQ

-1109 APGPG
+1109 APGAG
-1114 PGPGASGPGPGP
+1114 PAGPAGPPP
-1126 MGPFAPQP
+1126 CGPFAPAP
-1134 HHLPHHPM
+1134 HHLPHHHAM
-1142 HPHSHPHMMMN
+1142 HPHSHPHMMIN

-1174 MGGGEFPPDINLSP
+1174 MGGGDFPPDINLSP
-1188 KMGGGGMGGM
+1188 KMGAGAMGGMGGM
-1198 GAMGGDGMI
+1198 PGDGMMA
-1207 GARGPG
+1207 ARMPNAA
-1213 GGKMPP
+1213 KMPP

-1267 LDGGKGVQYFPGA
+1267 MEGKGGVQYFPGA
-1280 RGLEPEGGMRGVLR
+1280 RGLDVDGMRGVMR

-1302 PYPAGFGSPPKMDP
+1302 PYPAGFGSPPKMP
-1316 FGPAAAVCGPG
+1316 EFGAPGPAPAAMCA
-1327 PGFRGGKGAL
+1327 GFRGGKGPM
-1337 GPGVRMGAA
+1337 GPAVRMGAA

-1359 FKGQGFAMQSTADPT
+1359 FKGQGFAMQSTADPN

-1379 HNFQQQLYATGSRG
+1379 HNFQQQLYATGSR
-1393 AQPHQAYPPYQ
+1393 AQHQGYPPYQ
-1404 PPK
+1404 PSK

>member
-38 AALKKEPDEHRVKME
+38 AALKKEPDEPAHRVKME
-53 PHSQSGGEDSTAELA
+53 PHSQGGEDSNADLG

-89 PSCDLGG
+89 PQCELGG

-112 LDPQTG
+112 IDPQTG
-118 LRGSAGNIQDG
+118 LRGSTGNLQDG
-129 NQNCRNPNVGPESMG
+129 NQNCRNPNGPENMG
-144 SCRMGGGGGPMGPGV
+144 SCRMGNSGPMGPGV
-159 SMGPMSA
+159 SMGPMS
-166 SEAQTLP
+166 SEAQSLP
-173 SNVISKQA
+173 SNVISKQS
-181 GSMEQQS
+181 GSMEQS

-234 GQFNKQSPAQ
+234 GQFNKQNPAQ
-244 WLNNMAMAKR
+244 WLNNLAMAKSR
-254 AGMRGGPNMMG
+254 GGMRGGPNMMG

-312 MKGGPGP
+312 MKGGPGQ

-339 CGVMDGIGADGEMPW
+339 CGVMDGLGADGEMPW

-369 GGVGGVG
+369 P
-376 GVSGVGGGGGG
+376 SQM
-387 GPGGAGL
+387 P
-394 PACSE
+394 PCSE
-399 AADAPPQDAPPADAP
+399 AGGDNNSGDNNMS
-414 CQQGPKGVK
+414 CQPGPKASVSSAGVK

-437 EEQLATIRKMQQML
+437 EEQLATIRKMQQIL
-451 FPESGGSSANQG
+451 FPESGSNPNQANDGSQ
-463 PGDGTQP
+463 TP
-470 SNEVNPPNSAG
+470 SDINPPNSTA
-481 NMNMPF
+481 NMNMSF
-487 PPMSGMGPNGPMG
+487 PPMSAHGPM

-507 VSMPNSM
+507 VSMPSSM

-520 SMAGPMGPSGPMGP
+520 TMSGPMGPNGPMGP

-551 PMGGM
+551 PMGNM
-556 GGPGG
+556 GGPG

-580 PMMPG
+580 PMMQG
-585 MGPNGPMGPLGPC
+585 MGPNGPMGPMGPC

-607 GGPDMKGGM
+607 GGPDMKSGM
-616 CTDMHMGRGCGGP
+616 CSDMHMGRGCGGP

-651 HMGPRMMPGPNIN
+651 HMGPRMMPAPNLN
-664 AMNGGIMMDGMMG
+664 AMNGGIMMEGGMMG
-677 GMVHGECGDHHSLPN
+677 GMVHGDCGPDHHMPVN

-708 DPGGLGPGGL
+708 DPGGLGPGLGPGL
-718 GAGAAGAARG
+718 AHKAA
-728 LRSPKSP
+728 RSPKSP
-735 APAADIDWQKLHHQF
+735 PADIDWQKLHHQF
-750 FDDPKSMDAELGT
+750 FDDSKNMDTDLST

-791 VPIATASPG
+791 VPIATQSPSQSAG
-800 HGGVQLPMSAE
+800 MPMSAE
-811 ASRAPSAL
+811 ASRAGSAL
-819 SSPAHCKPPPKQDP
+819 SSPAHCKQKGD
-833 AAPEILEKLDDG
+833 APEILEKLDDG

-856 QQQKNQQGGSHAKE
+856 QQQKNQQGGSHQKE

-911 SGGQTPQSSSNQK
+911 SGGQTPQSNANQK

-938 SLAEQRAGRF
+938 SLSEQRAGRF

-960 TPTSTAATKC
+960 TPTSAANTKC

-985 SQDSASKTP
+985 SQDNASKTP
-994 QRDSNLNQGPYAPA
+994 QREGREGREGPSLSQGPYAP
-1008 SSASSCAGSVKS
+1008 SSTAKS
-1020 SCSVASSTA
+1020 SCSVTTISHSDDTMASNT
-1029 PTTASGSIEDNMT
+1029 
-1042 PSSET
+1042 ET

-1059 GPFPSACSMTRPDN
+1059 GPFPGPCSMNRPDN
-1073 IPINPNQGPGGPMG
+1073 IPINPNQGPNGPMG
-1087 GAAASFDPISSLAQ
+1087 PATSSFDPISSLAQ
-1101 MSQQLTSG
+1101 MSQQLTNTVGG
-1109 APGPG
+1109 AP
-1114 PGPGASGPGPGP
+1114 P
-1126 MGPFAPQP
+1126 MGPGGNGMGPFGSAP
-1134 HHLPHHPM
+1134 HHMQHHHPSM
-1142 HPHSHPHMMMN
+1142 HPHGHHMMMN

-1174 MGGGEFPPDINLSP
+1174 MSGGDFPPDMNLSP
-1188 KMGGGGMGGM
+1188 KMSGGPMGGPM
-1198 GAMGGDGMI
+1198 GPMGPDASMMGPRMGG
-1207 GARGPG
+1207 A
-1213 GGKMPP
+1213 GKMPP

-1240 RPQMACN
+1240 RPQMPCN
-1247 SGPRGP
+1247 TGPRGP
-1253 PSLEFLQRVTSPMQ
+1253 PSLDFLQRVTNPMQ
-1267 LDGGKGVQYFPGA
+1267 MDGGKGGVQYFPGA
-1280 RGLEPEGGMRGVLR
+1280 RGMDMEGGMRGVMR
-1294 GPGMLRMA
+1294 APGMLRM
-1302 PYPAGFGSPPKMDP
+1302 PHYPAGFNSPPKMAGDP
-1316 FGPAAAVCGPG
+1316 FAPGPNPMCG
-1327 PGFRGGKGAL
+1327 PGFRGVKGGM
-1337 GPGVRMGAA
+1337 GPGNVRMGAA

-1352 MAGPGPG
+1352 MGGPGPG
-1359 FKGQGFAMQSTADPT
+1359 FKGQGFAVPSTADPN

-1393 AQPHQAYPPYQ
+1393 AQPHQGYPPYQ